1 MHPQMIITLNTL
13 LFFIGWTT
21 ILFLGADY
29 PPPIGFLWLVLLI
42 AILDLIQYRYL
53 QLFLPQL
60 RKKKKNLFA
69 KNLLFFTTSAMAV
82 SLFCLA
88 SRYTITLA
96 MGLAN
101 IVIWIAV
108 LTAVGAIYG
117 IFFWFLNL
125 LLLKYLK

>member
-42 AILDLIQYRYL
+42 TILDLIQYRYL
-53 QLFLPQL
+53 QLFLPQI

-69 KNLLFFTTSAMAV
+69 KNLLFFTTGAMAV

-117 IFFWFLNL
+117 IFFWFFNL
-125 LLLKYLK
+125 LLVNYLK